1 MKKTLIAM
9 GVLGAFS
16 SLAFAAS
23 NVTLY
28 GVIEEGVMVSKA
40 KHKDTTVQ
48 MKSGFDQGPR
58 WGIKGV
64 EDLGNGYNVGFI
76 LEQGFSA
83 DTGAEGTAGKAFNR
97 ESFMYVNGGFGK
109 LGVGRTGALSSGAQ
123 SNQILTGWALGTG
136 YMMSAWNSMTTGT
149 LRMDNAVAYNTPSFD
164 GFSLHAMYSNG
175 IVEDTAKWS
184 ENNHYYGIGAKYQA
198 NAIRSSLIFEAID
211 NKGAAAD
218 VYPASSA
225 NKRVFLINYGL
236 EYNLG
241 SWTPMFA
248 YQWFNQDEG
257 KKTHQFGLSAKVGVA
272 GGDVLVGGR
281 YLFGHDESVTTG
293 TDKVRAWNVGAAYV
307 YPLSKRTAIKAYAG
321 YADSSKAWADKP
333 DTSYN
338 GYAVILGLRHSFSSL
353 SDKDLIRPSPRFLGG
368 GFVSGRKYE
377 KQNFSCFC
385 PCNFW
390 IFRFCRFQCNTLR
403 KH

>member
-1 MKKTLIAM
+1 MKKTLIAVAVM
-9 GVLGAFS
+9 AASGV
-16 SLAFAAS
+16 AFAAS

-28 GVIEEGVMVSKA
+28 GVIEEGVLLEKA
-40 KHKDTTVQ
+40 KHQDTTVQ
-48 MKSGFDQGPR
+48 LKSGFDQGSR

-64 EDLGNGYNVGFI
+64 EDLGNGYSVGFI
-76 LEQGFSA
+76 LEQGFTA
-83 DTGAEGTAGKAFNR
+83 DDGNAANANYTTSSGFTR

-338 GYAVILGLRHSFSSL
+338 GYAVILGLRHSF
-353 SDKDLIRPSPRFLGG
+353 
-368 GFVSGRKYE
+368 
-377 KQNFSCFC
+377 
-385 PCNFW
+385 
-390 IFRFCRFQCNTLR
+390 
-403 KH
+403 

>member
-48 MKSGFDQGPR
+48 LKSGFDQGPR

-83 DTGAEGTAGKAFNR
+83 DTGAEGAAGKAFNR

-218 VYPASSA
+218 VYPASSK

-321 YADSSKAWADKP
+321 YADSSKAWADKA

-338 GYAVILGLRHSFSSL
+338 GYAVILGLRHSF
-353 SDKDLIRPSPRFLGG
+353 
-368 GFVSGRKYE
+368 
-377 KQNFSCFC
+377 
-385 PCNFW
+385 
-390 IFRFCRFQCNTLR
+390 
-403 KH
+403 

>member
-1 MKKTLIAM
+1 
-9 GVLGAFS
+9 
-16 SLAFAAS
+16 
-23 NVTLY
+23 
-28 GVIEEGVMVSKA
+28 
-40 KHKDTTVQ
+40 
-48 MKSGFDQGPR
+48 
-58 WGIKGV
+58 
-64 EDLGNGYNVGFI
+64 
-76 LEQGFSA
+76 
-83 DTGAEGTAGKAFNR
+83 
-97 ESFMYVNGGFGK
+97 
-109 LGVGRTGALSSGAQ
+109 
-123 SNQILTGWALGTG
+123 
-136 YMMSAWNSMTTGT
+136 MMSAWNSMTTGT

-175 IVEDTAKWS
+175 IVEDTNKWS

-321 YADSSKAWADKP
+321 YADSSKAWADKS

-338 GYAVILGLRHSFSSL
+338 GYAVILGLRHSF
-353 SDKDLIRPSPRFLGG
+353 
-368 GFVSGRKYE
+368 
-377 KQNFSCFC
+377 
-385 PCNFW
+385 
-390 IFRFCRFQCNTLR
+390 
-403 KH
+403 

>member
-76 LEQGFSA
+76 IEQGFSA

-97 ESFMYVNGGFGK
+97 ESFMHVNGGFGK

-218 VYPASSA
+218 VYPAS
-225 NKRVFLINYGL
+225 
-236 EYNLG
+236 
-241 SWTPMFA
+241 
-248 YQWFNQDEG
+248 
-257 KKTHQFGLSAKVGVA
+257 
-272 GGDVLVGGR
+272 
-281 YLFGHDESVTTG
+281 
-293 TDKVRAWNVGAAYV
+293 
-307 YPLSKRTAIKAYAG
+307 
-321 YADSSKAWADKP
+321 
-333 DTSYN
+333 
-338 GYAVILGLRHSFSSL
+338 ILR
-353 SDKDLIRPSPRFLGG
+353 RRFH
-368 GFVSGRKYE
+368 R
-377 KQNFSCFC
+377 QQ
-385 PCNFW
+385 P
-390 IFRFCRFQCNTLR
+390 
-403 KH
+403 